1 MPKHPTPFSKGK
13 EGIHMKK
20 NTLVKN
26 LRTEW
31 PLHLFLLPAVILLLI
46 FSYFPMVGIL
56 IAFQDY
62 VPSKGWDLFFKSEW
76 VGLDNFK
83 YIMSMP
89 GFWTAMRNTLV
100 IAIQKIAVNIFVP
113 LVLALL
119 LNEVKNALFKKAV
132 QTIVYIPYFFS
143 WVILGGILMDILS
156 PTNGIVNQ
164 FIELLG
170 GERINFL
177 GNPDTI
183 QPTFIVT
190 NIWKEVGYNTVIF
203 LAALTSID
211 PALYEAASVDG
222 AGYFKQ
228 MLHITLPSLLPMILL
243 VTVLGMGNILN
254 AGFDQV
260 FNLYGP
266 VVYETADIIDTFV
279 YRIGMNELQYSV
291 STAISLFK
299 SVISIILIASS
310 FHLAKKYAG
319 YKIF

>member
-1 MPKHPTPFSKGK
+1 
-13 EGIHMKK
+13 MKK
-20 NTLVKN
+20 NTLKKN
-26 LRTEW
+26 LATEW

-89 GFWTAMRNTLV
+89 GFWSSMRNTLV

-113 LVLALL
+113 LILALL
-119 LNEVKNALFKKAV
+119 LNEVKNALFKKSV
-132 QTIVYIPYFFS
+132 QTIIYIPYFFS
-143 WVILGGILMDILS
+143 WVILGGILMSILS
-156 PTNGIVNQ
+156 PTTGIVNQ
-164 FIELLG
+164 ALVALG
-170 GERINFL
+170 LPKVNFL
-177 GNPDTI
+177 GNLNTI
-183 QPTFIVT
+183 QPVFIT
-190 NIWKEVGYNTVIF
+190 THIWKEVGYNTVIF

-228 MLHITLPSLLPMILL
+228 MTKITLPSLLPMILL
-243 VTVLGMGNILN
+243 VTILGMGNILN

-260 FNLYGP
+260 FNLYAP
-266 VVYETADIIDTFV
+266 VVYEKADIIDTFV
-279 YRIGMNELQYSV
+279 YRIGMDQLQYSV
-291 STAISLFK
+291 STAINLFK
-299 SVISIILIASS
+299 SVISLILITSS